1 MTGPRYAVGA
11 DVGGTRLRVMAQN
24 VVTGARSAI
33 AESPVP
39 RTTDGLV
46 DALAQAVAE
55 PCTDGRIASVA
66 VGLPGQVTGGTCVW
80 VPNLR
85 FLDGSP
91 LAELLEKRLSAPC
104 LLSNDAQATLVAEG
118 REGAAR
124 GHLDALLV
132 AVGTGIGGAVQLGGR
147 VVPGAHGCAG
157 SFGWLPL
164 SGGPRDDDHGEWE
177 TAASGRSLEALG
189 EPWGSVQDM
198 LAAARAD
205 DAAAVETVIAQGQ
218 LLGRGTAALA
228 SIFDPGVVV
237 FAGGLVQAFDL
248 LEKPMREAMAE
259 YASPAG
265 RTVPIV
271 PAALGSAAGVIGALH
286 LALDAI
292 VENPGAATDAETVVT
307 RR

>member
-1 MTGPRYAVGA
+1 MSGPTYAVGV
-11 DVGGTRLRVMAQN
+11 DVGGTRVRVMAQD
-24 VVTGARSAI
+24 VETGARSAF
-33 AESPVP
+33 AETAVP

-46 DALAQAVAE
+46 DVLTQAVAQL
-55 PCTDGRIASVA
+55 CADGRAASVA
-66 VGLPGQVTGGTCVW
+66 VGLPGQVAGGRCVW

-91 LAELLEKRLSAPC
+91 LAALIEKRLSAPC
-104 LLSNDAQATLVAEG
+104 LLSNDAQATLLAEG

-124 GHLDALLV
+124 GHADALLL

-164 SGGPRDDDHGEWE
+164 AGGARDADHGEWE

-189 EPWGSVQDM
+189 APWGSVENM
-198 LAAARAD
+198 LGAARAGN
-205 DAAAVETVIAQGQ
+205 AAAIETLTAQGR

-228 SIFDPGVVV
+228 SIFDPGIVV

-248 LEKPMREAMAE
+248 LESPMRAAMAE

-271 PAALGSAAGVIGALH
+271 PAALGSTAGAIGALH
-286 LALDAI
+286 LALDVVADR
-292 VENPGAATDAETVVT
+292 PLAEGERVART
-307 RR
+307 R